1 MSAWRFHRAS
11 PSARLLV
18 RKSFSATRSAS
29 ILVTVLLL
37 TGCGSSSTDV
47 SNGDAVANDYTPS
60 AGAFAA
66 VPAPASDGVAA
77 VNTCNLDAVNGKPAG
92 SAPLPHGSTATFT
105 GWVADTAS
113 GKVPPGVQLVLQGAK
128 SYAVNAATGLPR
140 PDVVAATRL
149 RSGVNPG
156 YSVRADL
163 SAVTPGTYTP
173 VLEFSVGGK
182 HFDCSTAHALTIQ

>member
-1 MSAWRFHRAS
+1 MRKTFAAAGAVSIA
-11 PSARLLV
+11 LV
-18 RKSFSATRSAS
+18 ALALAGCGNSAS
-29 ILVTVLLL
+29 
-37 TGCGSSSTDV
+37 GGADAS
-47 SNGDAVANDYTPS
+47 AVAAAAAGYTPS

-77 VNTCNLDAVNGKPAG
+77 VDTCNLDAVNDKPAG
-92 SAPLPHGSTATFT
+92 SVPLPHDSTATFT
-105 GWVADTAS
+105 GWVADAAS

-149 RSGVNPG
+149 PSSVNPG
-156 YSVRADL
+156 YSVHADL

-182 HFDCSTAHALTIQ
+182 HFECSTTHVLTIQ